1 MVSEVDFGQACDAT
15 RLCRAP
21 NVCEAGICAP
31 SAGTLALC
39 AAATAVTLDAP
50 SGSTPTTSTQTVSLA
65 PGPGIVSARM
75 CEASDASE
83 RVLAVTVPA
92 GAFDLVA
99 TTAVAANP
107 PDLDTVVYIRSSCEN
122 ETTELVCG
130 DDVDADADD
139 YRSLADVLDVA
150 AGTYFVFVDGYDPFD
165 VATPVA
171 VEIQL
176 RPVLAAGA
184 ACDPT
189 GTLNRCAMAAC
200 PTSGAAVCP

>member
-1 MVSEVDFGQACDAT
+1 M
-15 RLCRAP
+15 
-21 NVCEAGICAP
+21 
-31 SAGTLALC
+31 
-39 AAATAVTLDAP
+39 
-50 SGSTPTTSTQTVSLA
+50 
-65 PGPGIVSARM
+65 
-75 CEASDASE
+75 
-83 RVLAVTVPA
+83 PA

-150 AGTYFVFVDGYDPFD
+150 AGTYFVFVDGYDSFD